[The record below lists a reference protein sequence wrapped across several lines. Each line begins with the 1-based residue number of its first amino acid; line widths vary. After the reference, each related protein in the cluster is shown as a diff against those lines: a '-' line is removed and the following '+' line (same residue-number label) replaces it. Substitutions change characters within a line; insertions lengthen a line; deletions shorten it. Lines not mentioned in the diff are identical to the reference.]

1 MGHMCHHIRLSSI
14 PDLKGHLIAFKEGD
28 QHDLQH
34 IICNKRG
41 NKLESTRLNC
51 LDNSTSKE
59 LEN

>member
-14 PDLKGHLIAFKEGD
+14 PDLEGHLIAFKEGD

-41 NKLESTRLNC
+41 NKLESTRLK
-51 LDNSTSKE
+51 LFKQQYK
-59 LEN
+59 